1 MRPVLPRS
9 APEAAA
15 GGRWASWLPV
25 AILAIG
31 LATVAAYLIGAWQTT
46 SLTAEALVRGAL
58 VLAYLFAGT
67 LAWMRRPE
75 YLTGRLLVLAGFL
88 VLVPALQA
96 FTDNGALFA
105 LGTAFGGIHEAVLA
119 YVLLTYPSGRPGPG
133 INGLVA
139 RAAVILAILLDVADL
154 LTREMA
160 GGRCNPFC
168 TDQHNPF
175 LVVDLGLIVAR
186 ATGPILTVGAVV
198 VLALVLG
205 RFLGTTGA
213 ARRALAP
220 VLFAGGAG
228 ALLIVIRQVS
238 FLLAA
243 PEQRSTLEFI
253 NTAAG
258 LGQTLIPLALGVG
271 FLRSRMARAGVADLL
286 VRAGTAPTLTVL
298 EDAVG
303 KTMHDPS
310 VKLARWSASAASYLD
325 RDGRPLDLQPDGT
338 HSVTLI
344 DGSSG
349 PLAAMT
355 HDPVLAE
362 EGDLL
367 PSVTAAVR
375 IVLENDLLATSL
387 QAQAIDAAHL
397 PGGRVTMI
405 YTDIERSTE
414 LLDRLRERY
423 PPLLAEVRRIQ
434 RSHVRAASGTEID
447 SRGDEFF
454 AAVPD
459 ATAAIAAAIGIDREL
474 AARAWPEMVRVRV
487 RAGLHTGEPVRTPE
501 GYTGMDVHLAVR
513 VGASGHGGQIV
524 VSQSTREAVAGK
536 LDEEI
541 GFRSLGSYYL
551 KGIPAPIVLYQLVD
565 PGLEV
570 DFPPLTAQ
578 PVPAA

>member
-1 MRPVLPRS
+1 
-9 APEAAA
+9 
-15 GGRWASWLPV
+15 
-25 AILAIG
+25 
-31 LATVAAYLIGAWQTT
+31 
-46 SLTAEALVRGAL
+46 
-58 VLAYLFAGT
+58 VLAYLSAGT

-75 YLTGRLLVLAGFL
+75 YLTGRLMVVAGFL
-88 VLVPALQA
+88 VLVPALQG
-96 FTDNGALFA
+96 FTENGALFA

-119 YVLLTYPSGRPGPG
+119 YVLLTYPSGRAGPG
-133 INGLVA
+133 IYRNVA
-139 RAAVILAILLDVADL
+139 RAAIILAILLDVADL
-154 LTREMA
+154 LTRETA

-186 ATGPILTVGAVV
+186 ATGPILALGAVV
-198 VLALVLG
+198 VLALVLR

-220 VLFAGGAG
+220 VLFAGSVGA
-228 ALLIVIRQVS
+228 ALIVIRQVS
-238 FLLAA
+238 FLLTA

-271 FLRSRMARAGVADLL
+271 FLRSRMARAGIADLL
-286 VRAGTAPTLTVL
+286 VRAGTAPTLAVL
-298 EDAVG
+298 EDAVR

-310 VKLARWSASAASYLD
+310 VRLARWSASAGSYLD
-325 RDGRPLDLQPDGT
+325 RDGRPIALEPNGA

-344 DGSSG
+344 EGSSG

-387 QAQAIDAAHL
+387 QAQAVEAEQL
-397 PGGRVTMI
+397 LGGRLTFI

-414 LLDRLRERY
+414 ILDRLRERY
-423 PPLLAEVRRIQ
+423 PPLLAEVRRIH
-434 RSHVRAASGTEID
+434 RSHVRAAGGVEID

-459 ATAAIAAAIGIDREL
+459 PAAAVVATIGIQREL
-474 AARAWPEMVRVRV
+474 AERPWPDAVRVRV

-501 GYTGMDVHLAVR
+501 GYAGMDVHLAVR
-513 VGASGHGGQIV
+513 VGSSGHGGQIV
-524 VSQSTREAVAGK
+524 LSEATHAAVAGT
-536 LDEEI
+536 LGEETQ
-541 GFRSLGSYYL
+541 FRALGAYRL
-551 KGIPAPIVLYQLVD
+551 KGIPSAVALYEIVA
-565 PGLEV
+565 PGLDA
-570 DFPPLTAQ
+570 DFPPLMPERA
-578 PVPAA
+578 PAE